1 MSEGFRGDIPVAQ
14 HFNTAGYSLDD
25 ILVEVV
31 KVDLPQ
37 RDIRQRED
45 GLYRSRS
52 YRRAHT
58 HLGTR
63 K

>member
-45 GLYRSRS
+45 GLYRSR
-52 YRRAHT
+52 
-58 HLGTR
+58 
-63 K
+63 